1 MRKWAVSA
9 MLLAASAAALAQQK
23 TEPDKPKNAVAA
35 KESTAKPALCEF
47 IEKVLAAQA
56 DDFAAI
62 HAETADKIFGNY
74 EGKLTLDA
82 QATCN
87 VWPHGEVKGK
97 MTRALYACHMGRAK
111 TMAEIKPEYERIKAE
126 LQACDAGLRFKEG
139 SKGAEKTHN
148 ETWYFI
154 GVNDRVHVTL
164 QALDNR
170 FMTDTAPDLVNEETK
185 QTPAS
190 LTMNISALQ

>member
-1 MRKWAVSA
+1 MRKRTLMIVI
-9 MLLAASAAALAQQK
+9 LAAGAAALAQQK
-23 TEPDKPKNAVAA
+23 AEPDKPQSAAAA

-47 IEKVLAAQA
+47 IEKVRAAQA

-62 HAETADKIFGNY
+62 RTEQADKIFGNY
-74 EGKLTLDA
+74 EGKLTPDA
-82 QATCN
+82 QTTCN
-87 VWPHGEVKGK
+87 VWPHQEVQGR
-97 MTRALYACHMGRAK
+97 MTRALYACQMRRAK

-139 SKGAEKTHN
+139 SKGSEKTHD
-148 ETWYFI
+148 ETWYFV
-154 GVNDRVHVTL
+154 GANDKVRVTV

-170 FMTDTAPDLVNEETK
+170 FMIDTAAEMVNETTK

-190 LTMNISALQ
+190 LTLSIRALQ

>member
-1 MRKWAVSA
+1 MI
-9 MLLAASAAALAQQK
+9 MILAAGAAVLAQQK
-23 TEPDKPKNAVAA
+23 AEPDKPKNVAAA
-35 KESTAKPALCEF
+35 KERTAKPALCEF
-47 IEKVLAAQA
+47 IEKVLAAQT

-62 HAETADKIFGNY
+62 RTEKADELFGNY
-74 EGKLTLDA
+74 EGKLTPDA

-87 VWPHGEVKGK
+87 VWPHGEVKGR

-126 LQACDAGLRFKEG
+126 LQACDAGLQFKEG
-139 SKGAEKTHN
+139 SKGAEKTHD
-148 ETWYFI
+148 ETWYVI
-154 GVNDRVHVTL
+154 GVNGRVHVTL

-170 FMTDTAPDLVNEETK
+170 FMIDTAPDMVNEETK

-190 LTMNISALQ
+190 LTMSIDALQ

>member
-1 MRKWAVSA
+1 MRKWTLMIVI
-9 MLLAASAAALAQQK
+9 LAAGAAALAQQK
-23 TEPDKPKNAVAA
+23 AEPDKPKNVAAA
-35 KESTAKPALCEF
+35 KESTARPALCEF

-62 HAETADKIFGNY
+62 HTEKADKIFGNY
-74 EGKLTLDA
+74 EGKLTPNA
-82 QATCN
+82 QSTCD
-87 VWPHGEVKGK
+87 VWPHGEVQGK
-97 MTRALYACHMGRAK
+97 MTRALYTCHMGRAR

-126 LQACDAGLRFKEG
+126 LQACDAGMRFKEG
-139 SKGAEKTHN
+139 SKGTEKTHD

-154 GVNDRVHVTL
+154 GVNGRVRVSV

-170 FMTDTAPDLVNEETK
+170 FMIDTAPEMVNEMTK

-190 LTMNISALQ
+190 LTMNISTLQ

>member
-1 MRKWAVSA
+1 MRKWTLMIVI
-9 MLLAASAAALAQQK
+9 LAASTAALAQQK
-23 TEPDKPKNAVAA
+23 AEPDRPKNVAAA
-35 KESTAKPALCEF
+35 KESTARPALCEF

-56 DDFAAI
+56 NDFAAI
-62 HAETADKIFGNY
+62 RTEKADEIFGNF
-74 EGKLTLDA
+74 EGKLTPDA
-82 QATCN
+82 QITCN

-97 MTRALYACHMGRAK
+97 MMRALYTCHMGRTK

-126 LQACDAGLRFKEG
+126 LQACDAGLRVKEG

-154 GVNDRVHVTL
+154 GVNSRFHVTL

-170 FMTDTAPDLVNEETK
+170 FMMDIAPDLVNEETK

-190 LTMNISALQ
+190 LTMSINALQ

>member
-1 MRKWAVSA
+1 MIVI
-9 MLLAASAAALAQQK
+9 LAASTAALAQQK
-23 TEPDKPKNAVAA
+23 AEPDKPKNVVAA
-35 KESTAKPALCEF
+35 KESTARPALCEF

-62 HAETADKIFGNY
+62 RTEKADEIFGNF
-74 EGKLTLDA
+74 EGKLTPDA

-87 VWPHGEVKGK
+87 VWPHGEVQGR

-126 LQACDAGLRFKEG
+126 LQACDAGLQFKEG

-154 GVNDRVHVTL
+154 GVNGRVHVTL

-170 FMTDTAPDLVNEETK
+170 FMIDTAPDMVNEETK

-190 LTMNISALQ
+190 LTMNISALH